1 MASNRLQK
9 VGGLV
14 DLYMAEVAPD
24 SFLKPSKFLALA
36 TALPEGARDSHDSLY
51 LAINMYIQVHDKLG
65 EEEKMQICCAIST
78 KKLSPE
84 RCKQLAQNSKR
95 DSCSVVEDGRLG
107 ARLEEMQWRLQE
119 LEMACWK
126 MQRQMAKMTKTKSSS
141 PTVSRSLPRL
151 CS

>member
-1 MASNRLQK
+1 
-9 VGGLV
+9 
-14 DLYMAEVAPD
+14 
-24 SFLKPSKFLALA
+24 
-36 TALPEGARDSHDSLY
+36 
-51 LAINMYIQVHDKLG
+51 
-65 EEEKMQICCAIST
+65 MQICCAIST

-141 PTVSRSLPRL
+141 PTVSDLYRGCAHDQLKRSSLLKVKADEERRL
-151 CS
+151 